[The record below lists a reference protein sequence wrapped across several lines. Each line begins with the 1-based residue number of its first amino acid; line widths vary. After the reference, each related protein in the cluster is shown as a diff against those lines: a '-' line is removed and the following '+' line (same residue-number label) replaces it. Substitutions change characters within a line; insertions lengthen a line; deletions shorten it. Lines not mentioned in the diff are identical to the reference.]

1 MKNVDGIEIDSK
13 MLNLMKK
20 AQSISL
26 IIYQMR
32 RLSLPGHNL
41 EPKIKLLPLYSI
53 SHGKR
58 EGGRLKML
66 LR

>member
-26 IIYQMR
+26 IIYQMCG
-32 RLSLPGHNL
+32 LSLPRPQFGT
-41 EPKIKLLPLYSI
+41 KDKVIATIFYFSWK
-53 SHGKR
+53 K
-58 EGGRLKML
+58 GRRKT
-66 LR
+66 